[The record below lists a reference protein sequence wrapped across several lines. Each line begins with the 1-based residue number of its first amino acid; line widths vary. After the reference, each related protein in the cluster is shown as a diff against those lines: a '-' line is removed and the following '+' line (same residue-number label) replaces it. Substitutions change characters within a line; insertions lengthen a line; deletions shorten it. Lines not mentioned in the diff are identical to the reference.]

1 MAQNLDSL
9 LNRIVTV
16 IRITSVTEPVL
27 YYSNSALTIT
37 NNGQAIDVFPYIVD
51 FMTYSVTSVTP
62 INYDAPITTKKPLG
76 FKLGYSLS
84 ILYDVPKYYGAVVDI
99 FIGSTPIDDITTMEH
114 VFSGHIANVVLS
126 GSNVS
131 VTLTDR
137 SIFLDK
143 PIMEVINNRVVPI
156 FVGYSNK
163 LGTVPVTVSD
173 VTYHVLCNHSCVINS
188 VKDAN
193 GVVVPYTLI
202 PYKTWTVILP
212 DVPLDNFLVVEATNG
227 TGTVG
232 SLLNL
237 LLVNY
242 GFAFDVDD
250 ITYID
255 TIFPELVGLQLLKQM
270 TVTRLISYIL
280 RATSSMW
287 YLDFITNKVRILPYY
302 KGPIQYTYDDDHI
315 IYNNASITY
324 KVRPYT
330 KFVVHYA
337 LDYARSTSLT
347 VEHVTP
353 AHNTL
358 PEYLRRDFGDVY
370 TITNDQATA
379 QKYADFLAHQY
390 SLGLGVFTLKV
401 NIYDYTP
408 LMGHTIAVVS
418 ESMKINGTFII
429 EGITYNLH
437 DLTYSLQLVT
447 I

>member
-9 LNRIVTV
+9 LNRIITV
-16 IRITSVTEPVL
+16 IRIKSVTEPVL

-37 NNGQAIDVFPYIVD
+37 NNGQAIDVYPYIVD
-51 FMTYSVTSVTP
+51 FMTYSVTAVTP
-62 INYDAPITTKKPLG
+62 INYDTPITTKKPLG

-84 ILYDVPKYYGAVVDI
+84 ILYEIPKYYGAIVDI
-99 FIGSTPIDDITTMEH
+99 FIGITPIDDITTMEH
-114 VFSGHIANVVLS
+114 VFSGHIANVVLT

-143 PIMEVINNRVVPI
+143 PLMEVINNRVVPT

-163 LGTVPVTVSD
+163 LGTVPVTFSNI
-173 VTYHVLCNHSCVINS
+173 TYHVLCNHSCVINS

-193 GVVVPYTLI
+193 GVIVPYTLI
-202 PYKTWTVILP
+202 PYKTWTVIRP
-212 DVPLDNFLVVEATNG
+212 DVPLDTFLVVEATNG

-232 SLLNL
+232 ALLNL
-237 LLVNY
+237 LLNTY
-242 GFAFDVDD
+242 GFAFEASD
-250 ITYID
+250 IALMD
-255 TIFPELVGLQLLKQM
+255 TVFPELVGLQLLKQM
-270 TVTRLISYIL
+270 TVTTLINYIL

-287 YLDFITNKVRILPYY
+287 YLDFVTNKVRILPYY
-302 KGPIQYTYDDDHI
+302 RGPIQHTYTDNHI
-315 IYNNASITY
+315 IYNNASISY

-347 VEHVTP
+347 VEHVTT
-353 AHNTL
+353 AHTTL

-370 TITNDQATA
+370 TITSDQATA
-379 QKYADFLAHQY
+379 QKYVDFLANQY

-401 NIYDYTP
+401 NIYDYVP
-408 LMGHTIAVVS
+408 KMGHTITVVS
-418 ESMKINGTFII
+418 EAMQINGTFII